1 MTRLLYFIVFAFTA
15 IILFSQ
21 PVVAQKQPLILKPT
35 SQWIASYDDDSCRLL
50 RQFGSEDKN
59 VLAIFSRF
67 GPGDGFRLTLGGK
80 PVKLRSDK
88 RAAKLQFGPSE
99 KEQDVHFFIGSL
111 GEDRPALVF
120 QGLLGIAAPN
130 KAPTQRIRQGS
141 RYYEPLVEPVS
152 AERQAAVK
160 YLTVGRPLK
169 QSVQLEL
176 GSMAK
181 PFAALSTCI
190 DELMT
195 NWGIDVEKHKTLSRT
210 AQPASD
216 PGRWV
221 IPNDYPTDMLSR
233 GQPAVVQFRV
243 DIGPA
248 GEINGC
254 HIQKTT
260 RPKDFDDAVCKS
272 LMKRAQFLPALDAE
286 GNPIASYW
294 QSTVQFQIPR

>member
-1 MTRLLYFIVFAFTA
+1 MNRLLCFIVFVFTGGV
-15 IILFSQ
+15 LLSQ
-21 PVVAQKQPLILKPT
+21 PVVAQKQPLILKPS

-50 RQFGSEDKN
+50 RQFGSEDKS

-67 GPGDGFRLTLGGK
+67 GPNDGFRLTLVGK

-88 RAAKLQFGPSE
+88 RPAKLQFGPSE
-99 KEQDVHFFIGSL
+99 KEQDVNFFIGSL

-120 QGLLGIAAPN
+120 QGQIGIAAPN

-141 RYYEPLVEPVS
+141 RYYEPLVEAVS

-160 YLTVGRPLK
+160 YLSVGRPLK
-169 QSVQLEL
+169 QPVQLEL
-176 GSMAK
+176 GSMVK

-190 DELMT
+190 DELMA
-195 NWGIDVEKHKTLSRT
+195 NWGIDVEKHKSLRRA
-210 AQPASD
+210 AQPASN

-221 IPNDYPTDMLSR
+221 IPNDYPTDMLSQ
-233 GQPAVVQFRV
+233 GQPALVQFRV
-243 DIGPA
+243 DIGAA
-248 GEINGC
+248 GEIKGC

-260 RPKDFDDAVCKS
+260 RPKEFDDAVCKS
-272 LMKRAQFLPALDAE
+272 LMKRAEFFPALDAE
-286 GNPIASYW
+286 GQPITSFW